1 MLKIG
6 DFSGITGLS
15 IKALRHYDDKSVLV
29 PESVDEQSGYR
40 LYAENQVRSGVIV
53 RALRAAGV
61 PLQAVM
67 SVNDEKSAL
76 QVLEAHREQALADR
90 AKEDQTYLRVS
101 AELRALAS
109 PVNVVSRREPP
120 QLFVGRTISAT
131 LEPGEELSDDEV
143 NDSFAKLYERLVR
156 AGVQL
161 SGTFWTTMRADSNG
175 GVEVIGCWEVA
186 ALPEP
191 GILEECEIAESLP
204 ARTDLVATWNSI
216 AGAVLPEGSTHPA
229 VVALFDACVEHQ
241 LELNNKAVEIRQ
253 SVLGQSESDF
263 SVEVSITIEEQT
275 DGS

>member
-15 IKALRHYDDKSVLV
+15 VKALRHYDDKSVLV

-76 QVLEAHREQALADR
+76 QALEAHREQALADR
-90 AKEDQTYLRVS
+90 AKEDQTFLEVS

-109 PVNVVSRREPP
+109 PVSVVSRLEPP
-120 QLFVGRTISAT
+120 RLFVGRVLSAT
-131 LEPGEELSDDEV
+131 LESGVELSDDEA
-143 NDSFAKLYERLVR
+143 NDSFAKLYERLAR

-161 SGTFWTTMRADSNG
+161 SGKFWTTMRADSNG
-175 GVEVIGCWEVA
+175 GVGVIGCWEVE

-191 GILEECEIAESLP
+191 GILEKYETAGVLP
-204 ARTDLVATWNSI
+204 SRNDLVATWHSTGDEPLN
-216 AGAVLPEGSTHPA
+216 EGSTHPA
-229 VVALFDACVEHQ
+229 VVALFDALDERQ
-241 LELNNKAVEIRQ
+241 LELNNKEVEIRQ
-253 SVLGQSESDF
+253 TVLGQSASNF
-263 SVEVSITIEEQT
+263 SVEVSITIAEQI
-275 DGS
+275 DES